1 MELILTIIAGVSIFA
16 IGQIV
21 LKLIIDPIHEFKK
34 TISLIA
40 HDLIL
45 YANVYTSPPEIHSN
59 EKQVEMSQQMRKLSS
74 LLSSDMHLIP
84 AYVITRIIF
93 RLPKRKEVS
102 EATGKLIAISNCN
115 ISNCDKGIENAR
127 RAQHI
132 RDALGIYIPEGE
144 RLNPE
149 YED

>member
-1 MELILTIIAGVSIFA
+1 MELFLTIIAGVSVFA

-21 LKLIIDPIHEFKK
+21 LKLIIEPIQEFKK

-45 YANVYTSPPEIHSN
+45 YANVYTSPGAQGD
-59 EKQVEMSQQMRKLSS
+59 EKQAEMSQQMRKLSS
-74 LLSSDMHLIP
+74 MLRSNMCLIP
-84 AYVITRIIF
+84 KYDKTRILF
-93 RLPKRKEVS
+93 GLPKRKDVS
-102 EATGKLIAISNCN
+102 EAAGKLIAISNCN

-132 RDALGIYIPEGE
+132 REALGIYIPEGE

-149 YED
+149 CED